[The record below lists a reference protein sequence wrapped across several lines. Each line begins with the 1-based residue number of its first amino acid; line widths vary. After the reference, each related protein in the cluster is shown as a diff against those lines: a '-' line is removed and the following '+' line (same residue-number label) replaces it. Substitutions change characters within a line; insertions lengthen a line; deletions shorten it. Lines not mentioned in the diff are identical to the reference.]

1 MRRNVS
7 LEEISDGRLYG
18 YQDMVRADC
27 HGCQGCHKCC
37 TGMGNSVVLDPWD
50 ARRLQE
56 GLGKPFSALL
66 GEGKIELHVVD
77 GCVLP
82 NLAMSGKEE
91 SCVFLDEA
99 GRCGI
104 HACRPGICRLFPLG
118 RYYENGDFR
127 YFLQTGECTA
137 KNRSKIRVSKW
148 IDTPMQA
155 RNHRFLCAWHQLLKD
170 VEEAVSGREDS
181 AYALKLNMG
190 LLTTF
195 YFPEERAADF
205 YEEFEKKQEEFRKAY
220 GIGKLFKS
228 KESEVR
234 IGE

>member
-27 HGCQGCHKCC
+27 HGCEGCHKCC
-37 TGMGNSVVLDPWD
+37 TGMGNSVVLDPLD

-56 GLGKPFSALL
+56 GLHRPLSALVS
-66 GEGKIELHVVD
+66 EGKIELHVVD

-82 NLAMSGKEE
+82 NLAMRGKEE
-91 SCVFLDEA
+91 NCVFLDEA

-104 HACRPGICRLFPLG
+104 HAFRPGLCRLFPLG

-127 YFLQTGECTA
+127 FFLQSGECGA
-137 KNRSKIRVSKW
+137 KNRSKVKVSKW

-155 RNHRFLCAWHQLLKD
+155 QNHRFLCEWHQLLKD
-170 VEEAVSGREDS
+170 AEEAVRGREDS
-181 AYALKLNMG
+181 EFARALNMG
-190 LLTTF
+190 LLETF
-195 YFPEERAADF
+195 YFGNKITDDFYKEFEERRNEFRETFGVEDGRKAAAD
-205 YEEFEKKQEEFRKAY
+205 
-220 GIGKLFKS
+220 
-228 KESEVR
+228 
-234 IGE
+234 